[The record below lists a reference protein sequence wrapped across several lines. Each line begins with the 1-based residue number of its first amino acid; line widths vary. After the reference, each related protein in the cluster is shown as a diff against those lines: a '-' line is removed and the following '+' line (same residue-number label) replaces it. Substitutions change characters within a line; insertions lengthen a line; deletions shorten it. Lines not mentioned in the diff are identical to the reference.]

1 MNRRNDNDNRDEAN
15 ESEGV
20 RKGMSDSE
28 INERTKFPLAVMVAC
43 IVAFTGGA
51 WWIAT
56 TMTGVK
62 HELAELRRSYEAV
75 NNTQVQ
81 LRESFVTNQGKLQ
94 ESFMSRLQFEN
105 WTLRLRLENPSI
117 KIPEFKP

>member
-1 MNRRNDNDNRDEAN
+1 MNRSNNKEDEPY

-28 INERTKFPLAVMVAC
+28 INERTKFPLAIMVAC

-62 HELAELRRSYEAV
+62 HELAELRRSYDLV
-75 NNTQVQ
+75 NNTQTQ
-81 LRESFVTNQGKLQ
+81 LRDSFASNQGKLQ